1 MTVVLRVKLCC
12 FARMVRMTP
21 KIQEYLSIGVEWVW
35 VIDPAEETALSY
47 SQKDPRGAVC
57 EVLRT
62 ENPSIEIPL
71 DSAFDL
77 NA

>member
-1 MTVVLRVKLCC
+1 M
-12 FARMVRMTP
+12 AP
-21 KIQEYLSIGVEWVW
+21 KIQEYLSIGVDWVW
-35 VIDPAEETALSY
+35 VVDPTEQTALAY

-57 EVLRT
+57 DVLKT

-71 DSAFDL
+71 DRAFDL

>member
-1 MTVVLRVKLCC
+1 
-12 FARMVRMTP
+12 
-21 KIQEYLSIGVEWVW
+21 
-35 VIDPAEETALSY
+35 VIDPAEKTALWY

-57 EVLRT
+57 EVLKT